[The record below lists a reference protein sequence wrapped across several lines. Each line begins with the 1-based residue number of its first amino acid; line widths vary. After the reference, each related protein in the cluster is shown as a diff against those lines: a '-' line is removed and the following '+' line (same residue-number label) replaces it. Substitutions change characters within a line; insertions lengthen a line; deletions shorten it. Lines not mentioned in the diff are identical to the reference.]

1 MTERRYSE
9 DEVREILSLATTG
22 DARDQS
28 QVAESAGLTLYD
40 LKRIGQEVGIDPAR
54 IADAASKLDTRGTP
68 TVVRRSFGMPVGMSR
83 VVDVPRSPTDR
94 EWEQL
99 ISLFRSAFGVPG
111 VATTSGGM
119 RQWSHGNL
127 HVSIEPT
134 ERGEQLRLST
144 LKDDA
149 ILFNGLGVLL
159 GGMGILTSAMVVAS
173 GKPEKALAA
182 GGMFGGMAVFS
193 FLANV
198 LRLPGW
204 ARARQRQLEEVAQHT
219 VKLLSSASDTGN
231 STT

>member
-1 MTERRYSE
+1 
-9 DEVREILSLATTG
+9 
-22 DARDQS
+22 
-28 QVAESAGLTLYD
+28 
-40 LKRIGQEVGIDPAR
+40 
-54 IADAASKLDTRGTP
+54 
-68 TVVRRSFGMPVGMSR
+68 MSR